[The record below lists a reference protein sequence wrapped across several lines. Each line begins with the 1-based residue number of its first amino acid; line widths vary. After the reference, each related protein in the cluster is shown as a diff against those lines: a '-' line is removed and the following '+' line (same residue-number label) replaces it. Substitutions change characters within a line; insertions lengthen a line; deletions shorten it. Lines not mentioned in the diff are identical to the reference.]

1 MTFSLQTED
10 DIRTRVSVTLDYQD
24 YLRLFNRAVDAFS
37 HRRNEREAEIV
48 LANLREYLE
57 KN

>member
-10 DIRTRVSVTLDYQD
+10 DIRTKVSISLDYQD
-24 YLRLFNRAVDAFS
+24 YLRLFNRVVDEFS
-37 HRRNEREAEIV
+37 HRRNEREADIV